1 MTPPATYHAPIAPT
15 DPQRPVVSI
24 IILTFNQ
31 LEYTR
36 MCVDSV
42 LRNTT
47 VPYELIFVD
56 NASSDGTLD
65 YLKTLPNVR
74 IVANEQN
81 LGFAGGNNQG
91 LALASGEYALLLN
104 NDAIV
109 TPGWLELMLAPM
121 QRDPKVGIV
130 GPRSN
135 YVAGHQLVT
144 DIPYES
150 LEDLDTYAAERA
162 QTYGESG
169 DYISCIVG
177 FCMLVRRAVVE
188 RIGGL
193 DPVFGSGNFED
204 TDYCL
209 RALLAGW
216 VSWVAHGAFVH
227 HYGHRTFIG
236 AGIDWVAS
244 MKRNGKI
251 FAAKWNVRM
260 EGEMVAKFD
269 VRDLLARNSFNFQR
283 DYSELPSDLTYIS
296 VTPALAA
303 YHRGAQ
309 LLQAGRNT
317 DAVAAFREAVE
328 GSPLVADFHNAL
340 GAAYVEA
347 GLLAEAVVAI
357 ERAAE
362 LEPGSETIQAN
373 LIEARE
379 LVARASAA

>member
-1 MTPPATYHAPIAPT
+1 MTSPDSCHAPIAPM
-15 DPQRPVVSI
+15 DPQSPVVSI

-74 IVANEQN
+74 VVANQEN

-91 LALASGEYALLLN
+91 LALARGEYALLLN

-109 TPGWLELMLAPM
+109 TPGWLELMVAPM
-121 QRDPKVGIV
+121 QRDPNVGIV

-135 YVAGHQLVT
+135 YVAGHQLVK

-150 LEDLDTYAAERA
+150 MEDLDAYAAERA
-162 QTYGESG
+162 RTYGDAG

-177 FCMLVRRAVVE
+177 FCMLVRRTVVK

-251 FAAKWNVRM
+251 FAAKWNVRL
-260 EGEMVAKFD
+260 EGELVAKFD
-269 VRDLLARNSFNFQR
+269 VRDLLARNSFNFAR
-283 DYSELPSDLTYIS
+283 DYSPLPTDLTYVS

-303 YHRGAQ
+303 YHRGVQ
-309 LLQAGRNT
+309 LLEAGRSD
-317 DAVAAFREAVE
+317 DAVAALRDAVE
-328 GSPLVADFHNAL
+328 GSPSIADFHNAL
-340 GAAYVEA
+340 GAAYAEA
-347 GLLAEAVVAI
+347 GRLDDAI
-357 ERAAE
+357 ASLVRAAE
-362 LEPGSETIQAN
+362 LAPTSETIQAN
-373 LIEARE
+373 LADARQ
-379 LVARASAA
+379 LALQAAA